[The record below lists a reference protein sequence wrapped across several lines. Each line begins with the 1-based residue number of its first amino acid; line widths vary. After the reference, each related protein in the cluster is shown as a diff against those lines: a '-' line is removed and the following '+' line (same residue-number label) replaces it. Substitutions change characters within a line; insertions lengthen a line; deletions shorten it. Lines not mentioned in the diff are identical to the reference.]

1 MRSHRGAIGRAA
13 ESRSHES
20 HTNRWPGVATRR
32 GRRARRGVDR
42 RGVTRRHRGEAE
54 AGAELAGELSGD
66 TLESKFLAL
75 EAGGAN
81 DDDALAELKAK
92 MGLLE
97 APKSADKMLKAGDDK
112 DETPGAKETATAGGL
127 SAEDLKELEDLDL
140 SDLEPK
146 AEAK

>member
-1 MRSHRGAIGRAA
+1 MA
-13 ESRSHES
+13 
-20 HTNRWPGVATRR
+20 
-32 GRRARRGVDR
+32 DR
-42 RGVTRRHRGEAE
+42 IALMEAEAE

-97 APKSADKMLKAGDDK
+97 APKSADKMLKAGEDK
-112 DETPGAKETATAGGL
+112 DETPGAKETVAANGL